1 MSNHRSFYYR
11 DPINWDWS
19 MTIERKR
26 HRRRKPGRRKPTRK
40 PTHPTKPKCPLVNK
54 DGLTRN
60 QEFREMVIYMEL
72 NGWNKKSIG
81 WELGDKSRQYVTMVI
96 NYARDDDMGKKTG
109 TCSGTLL
116 LLMREKYKKKCPFPR
131 DYRAALKRQKEQEE
145 FGPDDLM

>member
-1 MSNHRSFYYR
+1 
-11 DPINWDWS
+11 
-19 MTIERKR
+19 
-26 HRRRKPGRRKPTRK
+26 
-40 PTHPTKPKCPLVNK
+40 
-54 DGLTRN
+54 
-60 QEFREMVIYMEL
+60 MVIYMEL